1 MSYKYYDK
9 NADRFLN
16 DTANLDMSGH
26 YQRFLGYLDAGSS
39 VLDAGCGSGRDAL
52 KFKDLGYKV
61 SAFDASF
68 EMVHAAT
75 KLTGLVVH
83 QMTFEEMSLAQQYD
97 GIWACASLLH
107 VKRANLKKVLISLSK
122 SLSERGVLYCSFK
135 YGEAERQ
142 KGDRYFNDMNEEL
155 LDEIISGISSLELAE
170 FWVSSDARKERFSES
185 WLNFV
190 LQKI

>member
-1 MSYKYYDK
+1 MSYQYYDK

-52 KFKDLGYKV
+52 QFKDLGYKV

-68 EMVHAAT
+68 EMVQAAT

>member
-26 YQRFLGYLDAGSS
+26 YQKFLGYLDAGSS

-68 EMVHAAT
+68 EMVQAAT

-83 QMTFEEMSLAQQYD
+83 QMTFEEMSLAQQYN

-155 LDEIISGISSLELAE
+155 LDGIISGISSLELAE

>member
-26 YQRFLGYLDAGSS
+26 YQRFLSYLDAGSS

-68 EMVHAAT
+68 EMVQAAT

-155 LDEIISGISSLELAE
+155 LDGIISGISSLELAE

>member
-26 YQRFLGYLDAGSS
+26 YQRFLSYLDAGSS

-68 EMVHAAT
+68 EMVQAAT

>member
-26 YQRFLGYLDAGSS
+26 YQRFLSYLDAGSS

-68 EMVHAAT
+68 EMVQAAT

-83 QMTFEEMSLAQQYD
+83 QMTFEEMSLAQQHD

-122 SLSERGVLYCSFK
+122 SLNERGVLYCSFK

>member
-26 YQRFLGYLDAGSS
+26 YQKFLGYLDAGSS

-68 EMVHAAT
+68 KMVQAAT

-155 LDEIISGISSLELAE
+155 LDGFISGISSLELAE

>member
-1 MSYKYYDK
+1 MSYQYYDK

-16 DTANLDMSGH
+16 DTVNLDMSGH

-68 EMVHAAT
+68 KMVQAAT

-155 LDEIISGISSLELAE
+155 LDGIISGISSLELAE

>member
-1 MSYKYYDK
+1 MSYQYYDK

-26 YQRFLGYLDAGSS
+26 YQRFLGYLGAGSS

-68 EMVHAAT
+68 KMVQAAT

-155 LDEIISGISSLELAE
+155 LDGIISGISSLELAE

>member
-1 MSYKYYDK
+1 MSYQYYDK

-26 YQRFLGYLDAGSS
+26 YQRFLGYLDAG
-39 VLDAGCGSGRDAL
+39 CGSGRDAL

-68 EMVHAAT
+68 EMVQAAK

-107 VKRANLKKVLISLSK
+107 VKRANLKKVLINLSK
-122 SLSERGVLYCSFK
+122 SLNERGVLYCSFK

-142 KGDRYFNDMNEEL
+142 KGERYFNDMNEAL
-155 LDEIISGISSLELAE
+155 LDAIISGISSLELAE
-170 FWVSSDARKERFSES
+170 SWVSSDARKERSSEA
-185 WLNFV
+185 WLNSIIRKV
-190 LQKI
+190 

>member
-1 MSYKYYDK
+1 MSYQYYDK

-68 EMVHAAT
+68 KMVQAAT

-107 VKRANLKKVLISLSK
+107 VKRAYLKKVLISLSK

-155 LDEIISGISSLELAE
+155 LDGIISGISSLELAE

>member
-16 DTANLDMSGH
+16 DTAKLDMSGH
-26 YQRFLGYLDAGSS
+26 YQKFLGYLDAGSS

-68 EMVHAAT
+68 EMVYAAT

-155 LDEIISGISSLELAE
+155 LDGIISGISSLELAE